1 MPADPQL
8 QDRVSDAVLTTLGD
22 FGAVHGLLGISRSV
36 FRVAGLRVT
45 VEPDGP
51 SGDLTAEDVS
61 TLVQALDGY
70 RELARAVQ
78 HLPGAMPW
86 SVHNDALVRGV
97 RDKLRARL

>member
-45 VEPDGP
+45 VEPDGHT
-51 SGDLTAEDVS
+51 GDLTHEDV
-61 TLVQALDGY
+61 TVLVQICDSL
-70 RELARAVQ
+70 RELAHNTQ

-86 SVHNDALVRGV
+86 SIHNDALVRGV
-97 RDKLRARL
+97 REKLRARL